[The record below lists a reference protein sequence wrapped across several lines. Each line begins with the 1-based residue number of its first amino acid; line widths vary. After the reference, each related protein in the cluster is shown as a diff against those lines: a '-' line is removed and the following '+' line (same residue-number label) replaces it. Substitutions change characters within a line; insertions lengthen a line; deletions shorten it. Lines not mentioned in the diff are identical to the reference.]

1 MQFFDGWTTQHF
13 IRLAIVIAL
22 ATLPTV
28 IWFGVMF
35 QGRKTSRWPL
45 FLAFLLGTFTVV
57 PLMVLDYIFIKNP
70 ALDIYNAVESTF
82 TAASVAAFIGLV
94 IAAWSEEVFKGWV
107 VRVINRTRIGIQTI
121 NDAVRY
127 SVLAGLGFAFTE
139 NIFYFYY
146 IWQGDGFLGLL
157 FPMIFRSIFTV
168 CGHMVFSGIF
178 GYYYGMAKFA
188 RPIVETKLWMG
199 EGSKSLQILSR
210 ILGVDEA
217 KAFSQW
223 VMLKGLIIAAV
234 IHTAFNFMVDLG
246 QFLIVLGIVG
256 GGFLFLKY
264 LMAHKAG
271 AIAFAGLGRESTM
284 QKRDQDV
291 VLQLLAMWAKEGR
304 HQDVIDICQRLL
316 MRDPD
321 NKVVQLF
328 QAKAMDAAK
337 IKKVEDSF
345 SALFKSADTEEKKNS
360 LRTLMKQKVLMEM
373 LSDRQAPISAPMAMP
388 ATISGPVV
396 NSSFQFVNP
405 NPGPSAPQSGP
416 SSPPSS
422 PSVPQVPSPPGGG
435 SNDRG
440 LV

>member
-1 MQFFDGWTTQHF
+1 MLNGLFDGWTTQHF
-13 IRLAIVIAL
+13 LRLAIVVVL
-22 ATLPTV
+22 ATAPTV
-28 IWFGVMF
+28 IWFTLMF
-35 QGRKTSRWPL
+35 KGRKTSRLPL
-45 FLAFLLGTFTVV
+45 FLAFFMGTFTVV
-57 PLMVLDYIFIKNP
+57 PIMVLEYLFLKNP
-70 ALDIYNAVESTF
+70 ELNFYNAVESTF
-82 TAASVAAFIGLV
+82 HVASMAAFVGIVL
-94 IAAWSEEVFKGWV
+94 AAWSEEVFKGWV
-107 VRVINRTRIGIQTI
+107 VRIINRTKIGIQTV

-157 FPMIFRSIFTV
+157 APMIFRSIFTV

-178 GYYYGMAKFA
+178 GYYYGMSKFA

-199 EGSKSLQILSR
+199 EGSRGIRWLSK

-217 KAFSQW
+217 KAFGEWQ
-223 VMLKGLIIAAV
+223 MMKGLIIAML
-234 IHTAFNFMVDLG
+234 IHTAFNFMVELG
-246 QFLIVLGIVG
+246 KFEIVLVIVVS
-256 GGFLFLKY
+256 GFLFLKY

-271 AIAFAGLGRESTM
+271 AIAFAGMGRESTM

-291 VLQLLAMWAKEGR
+291 VLQLLAMWSKEGK

-337 IKKVEDSF
+337 LKKVEDSF
-345 SALFKSADTEEKKNS
+345 GALFRAGEDKEKQETM
-360 LRTLMKQKVLMEM
+360 RTLMKQKVLMEM
-373 LSDRQAPISAPMAMP
+373 LHDKQTTVPLQ
-388 ATISGPVV
+388 T
-396 NSSFQFVNP
+396 QDLTQ
-405 NPGPSAPQSGP
+405 GPSPTPSLGTPQIGP
-416 SSPPSS
+416 SSPPSN
-422 PSVPQVPSPPGGG
+422 PSVPRVPSPAP
-435 SNDRG
+435 NNDDRG

>member
-1 MQFFDGWTTQHF
+1 MQFFDGWTTEHF
-13 IRLAIVIAL
+13 IRLAIVVAL
-22 ATLPTV
+22 ATAPTV
-28 IWFGVMF
+28 IWFTIMF
-35 QGRKTSRWPL
+35 RGRKTSRLPL
-45 FLAFLLGTFTVV
+45 FLAFFLGTLTVV
-57 PLMVLDYIFIKNP
+57 PLMVLDYIFLKNP
-70 ALDIYNAVESTF
+70 ELDIYNAVESTF
-82 TAASVAAFIGLV
+82 TVASVAAFIGLV
-94 IAAWSEEVFKGWV
+94 LAAWSEEVFKGWV
-107 VRVINRTRIGIQTI
+107 VRLINKTKIGIQTI

-127 SVLAGLGFAFTE
+127 SILAGLGFAFTE
-139 NIFYFYY
+139 NIFYFFY

-157 FPMIFRSIFTV
+157 FPMIFRSMFTV

-199 EGSKSLQILSR
+199 EASIGLKWLAR

-217 KAFSQW
+217 KAFGQW
-223 VMLKGLIIAAV
+223 QMLKGLIIAAM

-246 QFLIVLGIVG
+246 RFEIVLVIVG

-271 AIAFAGLGRESTM
+271 AITFAGLGRESTM

-291 VLQLLAMWAKEGR
+291 VLELLAMWSKEGR
-304 HQDVIDICQRLL
+304 HQDVVDICQRLL

-337 IKKVEDSF
+337 LKKVEDSF
-345 SALFKSADTEEKKNS
+345 SSLFRAADTEEKKNS

-373 LSDRQAPISAPMAMP
+373 LHDKQSATPLMNQAQAASP
-388 ATISGPVV
+388 ASGPAVPQIGL
-396 NSSFQFVNP
+396 SSP
-405 NPGPSAPQSGP
+405 LSSPSAPT
-416 SSPPSS
+416 
-422 PSVPQVPSPPGGG
+422 VPFPAPDNGQT
-435 SNDRG
+435 G
-440 LV
+440 L

>member
-1 MQFFDGWTTQHF
+1 MQFFDGWTTQYF
-13 IRLAIVIAL
+13 IRLAIVVAL
-22 ATLPTV
+22 ATAPTL
-28 IWFGVMF
+28 IWFMIMF
-35 QGRKTSRWPL
+35 RGRKTSRTPL
-45 FLAFLLGTFTVV
+45 FLAFFLGTLTVV
-57 PLMVLDYIFIKNP
+57 PIMVLDYIFLKNP
-70 ALDIYNAVESTF
+70 ELDIYNAVESTF
-82 TAASVAAFIGLV
+82 TTASIAAFAGLV

-107 VRVINRTRIGIQTI
+107 VRIINRTKIGIQTI

-139 NIFYFYY
+139 NIFYFFY

-199 EGSKSLQILSR
+199 EASKGLRILSKV
-210 ILGVDEA
+210 LGVDES
-217 KAFSQW
+217 KAFGQW
-223 VMLKGLIIAAV
+223 VMMKGIIIAAV

-246 QFLIVLGIVG
+246 NFGVVLGIVG

-284 QKRDQDV
+284 QKKDQDV
-291 VLQLLAMWAKEGR
+291 VLELLAMWSKEGR

-328 QAKAMDAAK
+328 QAKAMDASK

-345 SALFKSADTEEKKNS
+345 SSLFSAGDSEEKKQS
-360 LRTLMKQKVLMEM
+360 MRTLMKQKVLMEM
-373 LSDRQAPISAPMAMP
+373 LHDKQSPTPVQAQVVAPAP
-388 ATISGPVV
+388 KPDVQQNGP
-396 NSSFQFVNP
+396 SFQ
-405 NPGPSAPQSGP
+405 
-416 SSPPSS
+416 PSS
-422 PSVPQVPSPPGGG
+422 PSIPTPTFPAP
-435 SNDRG
+435 NNDDRG